1 MEEKEQNKSKDY
13 DQNLRNERSLKEVL
27 KEADYKKIL
36 PIVEAI
42 DYHGSVTLA
51 EAKKLCGKLDVTT

>member
-1 MEEKEQNKSKDY
+1 MHEAFLKEEEPKRSRKRSLK
-13 DQNLRNERSLKEVL
+13 RAERSLKEVL

-42 DYHGSVTLA
+42 GICYGICLF
-51 EAKKLCGKLDVTT
+51 